1 MRFRHVTRSGR
12 SVRVADPDWRQPL
25 DPSFATL
32 RGGRWNPPSSFP
44 VLYLCATVAVARE
57 VVLGRFAGLPYG
69 LLDLRSD
76 RRPVLI
82 ETDVPTHRA
91 VDVVTDA
98 GCRAA
103 SLPVTYPYDARGR
116 KIGWAR
122 TQPIGE
128 AAWEPGRTV
137 DRLPQR
143 RPAEG
148 RRRRGA
154 GVVRSRTKRPPRR
167 LRPPFVRGLVLAGS
181 PKGLD
186 QVPLAHPGP
195 TGLCPPSSPARTA
208 ALACD
213 PRVHGREL
221 RRVAWQ
227 LRPDA
232 PDPGGRPS
240 GASRSC
246 ACSAPPSGRS

>member
-1 MRFRHVTRSGR
+1 VRFRHVTRSGR

-25 DPSFATL
+25 DPSFATV

-57 VVLGRFAGLPYG
+57 VVLGRFVGLPYG
-69 LLDLRSD
+69 LLDLRPD

-128 AAWEPGRTV
+128 AAWGQDERSIAC
-137 DRLPQR
+137 RSAALPKGEDGEEL
-143 RPAEG
+143 AW
-148 RRRRGA
+148 
-154 GVVRSRTKRPPRR
+154 
-167 LRPPFVRGLVLAGS
+167 FVRGRGDRLAVS
-181 PKGLD
+181 
-186 QVPLAHPGP
+186 
-195 TGLCPPSSPARTA
+195 AR
-208 ALACD
+208 
-213 PRVHGREL
+213 
-221 RRVAWQ
+221 
-227 LRPDA
+227 
-232 PDPGGRPS
+232 
-240 GASRSC
+240 RSFEDWF
-246 ACSAPPSGRS
+246 